1 MADPDNL
8 IIQII
13 LEKNEKKE
21 KCKTQEEK
29 GIIHIQ
35 YYLYIRPPCLSGSSV
50 RLVSPP
56 RPGPVAVS
64 AGVLKYLRYKLY
76 RITSFWGYCLLL
88 MCILCL

>member
-13 LEKNEKKE
+13 LEKKNEKKE

-35 YYLYIRPPCLSGSSV
+35 YYLYIRPPCPSGSSV
-50 RLVSPP
+50 RLVSPS
-56 RPGPVAVS
+56 RPGPIAIS
-64 AGVLKYLRYKLY
+64 AGYYPVSDRDL
-76 RITSFWGYCLLL
+76 WGSETPSV
-88 MCILCL
+88 